1 MIYMPSSYINFTTV
15 LHYNT
20 CKTLIYLKTSNIVIY
35 YISVVYT
42 GENMGKRVIQV
53 RIDENVIREFYVI
66 VAKKYGM
73 RLGSV
78 SRAFEE
84 ALRNWIEKEKK
95 R

>member
-1 MIYMPSSYINFTTV
+1 
-15 LHYNT
+15 
-20 CKTLIYLKTSNIVIY
+20 
-35 YISVVYT
+35 
-42 GENMGKRVIQV
+42 MGKRVIQV